1 MNMKTRRSFLSL
13 VAAAFAVRPEDL
25 DKHIAL
31 VSQPP
36 VAVRKKPGHNPLIPN
51 WWEHWT
57 IADTVAVEPGAGG
70 VSEILFSA
78 PIPKNM
84 VIESIRWIT
93 EAEISCDNLLS
104 LLADLE
110 CRLTVDGRPLFAAAL
125 GSLGCAPPS
134 FQGGPPDQA
143 NNTNRAPFYPRIA
156 PREDL
161 RLEVVGR
168 PSVDRITRVMFALD
182 GTLAIS

>member
-1 MNMKTRRSFLSL
+1 MKTRRSFLSL

-25 DKHIAL
+25 GKHIAL

-36 VAVRKKPGHNPLIPN
+36 AASRKEPGHNPLIPN
-51 WWEHWT
+51 WWQHWT
-57 IADTVAVEPGAGG
+57 ITDTVDVAPGAGG

-84 VIESIRWIT
+84 VIESMRWIT
-93 EAEISCDNLLS
+93 EAETSCDNLLS
-104 LLADLE
+104 LLADLD
-110 CRLTVDGRPLFAAAL
+110 CRLTVDGQPLFTAAL
-125 GSLGCAPPS
+125 GSLAWAPPS
-134 FQGGPPDQA
+134 FQGGPPDRA
-143 NNTNRAPFYPRIA
+143 NNTSRAAFYPTIA